1 MKVAIPSQD
10 KMVCAHFGHCESF
23 TIAEVEDGKVVN
35 KRTLQAPPHEPGLLP
50 RLLAGEGVNMVIAGG
65 MGSRAQQLFMQ
76 QNIQVITGASGSVDD
91 VLTAYLQGN
100 LEIGPNVC
108 DH

>member
-1 MKVAIPSQD
+1 
-10 KMVCAHFGHCESF
+10 
-23 TIAEVEDGKVVN
+23 
-35 KRTLQAPPHEPGLLP
+35 
-50 RLLAGEGVNMVIAGG
+50 
-65 MGSRAQQLFMQ
+65 MQ